1 MVSSIRKDQIVSEA
15 EGLEATKGG
24 WGTLGRVK
32 AMKDKLKAGEPVFGA
47 WLSLND
53 PAAAEILAR
62 TGFDFLLIDMEHGPW
77 DLVTLQHTLMG
88 FNGTDT
94 VPVVRV
100 PWNDHVRIKQVLD
113 MGVEGIMAPMVR
125 TPAECRDLVKA
136 CRYPPVG
143 SRGFGPRRASNYYRN
158 IEDYVAAANDAIFV
172 MPQIED
178 VATLDVLDEFLA
190 VPGIDAVAIG
200 PNDLSGTTGHFRQHQ
215 HPTNKAALDTIIG
228 KAKKAGIPVSLGI
241 NTRPAEQRDLVAR
254 GVLVL
259 TTTSDLELLAGGS
272 SQSLEAN
279 RQALL

>member
-1 MVSSIRKDQIVSEA
+1 VSEA
-15 EGLEATKGG
+15 EGLQGTSGATNGG
-24 WGTLGRVK
+24 WGSLGRVRS
-32 AMKDKLKAGEPVFGA
+32 MKGRLKAGKPVFGA

-125 TPAECRDLVKA
+125 TVEECRDLVRA

-143 SRGFGPRRASNYYRN
+143 ARGFGPRRASNYYRN
-158 IEDYVAAANDAIFV
+158 IDDYVAAANEALFV

-178 VATLDVLDEFLA
+178 IATLDVLDDFLA

-200 PNDLSGTTGHFRQHQ
+200 PNDLSGTTGLFRQHQ
-215 HPTNKAALDTIIG
+215 HPTNKGALDKIIAQ
-228 KAKKAGIPVSLGI
+228 AKKAGIPVSLGI
-241 NTRPAEQRDLVAR
+241 NTKPADQRELIER
-254 GVLVL
+254 GVLIL
-259 TTTSDLELLAGGS
+259 TTTSDLELLAAGAR
-272 SQSLEAN
+272 QSLEAN
-279 RQALL
+279 RQAIA

>member
-1 MVSSIRKDQIVSEA
+1 MSEA
-15 EGLEATKGG
+15 EGLQGTSGATKGG
-24 WGTLGRVK
+24 WGSLGRVR
-32 AMKDKLKAGEPVFGA
+32 AMKDRLKAGKPVFGA

-125 TPAECRDLVKA
+125 TVEECRDLVRA

-143 SRGFGPRRASNYYRN
+143 ARGFGPRRASNYYRN
-158 IEDYVAAANDAIFV
+158 IDDYVAAANEALFV

-178 VATLDVLDEFLA
+178 IATLDVLDDFLA

-200 PNDLSGTTGHFRQHQ
+200 PNDLSGTTGLFRQHK
-215 HPTNKAALDTIIG
+215 HPTNKGALDKII
-228 KAKKAGIPVSLGI
+228 AQARKAGVPVSLGI
-241 NTRPAEQRDLVAR
+241 NTKPADQRELIER
-254 GVLVL
+254 GVLIL
-259 TTTSDLELLAGGS
+259 TTTSDLELLAAGAR
-272 SQSLEAN
+272 QSLEAN
-279 RQALL
+279 RQAIA

>member
-1 MVSSIRKDQIVSEA
+1 MSEA
-15 EGLEATKGG
+15 EGLQSTGAATSGG
-24 WGTLGRVK
+24 WGALGRVK
-32 AMKDKLKAGEPVFGA
+32 AMKGKLRDGKPVFGA

-125 TPAECRDLVKA
+125 TVEECRDLVRA

-143 SRGFGPRRASNYYRN
+143 ARGFGPRRASNYYRN
-158 IEDYVAAANDAIFV
+158 IEDYVAAANEALFV

-178 VATLDVLDEFLA
+178 IATLDVLDEFLA

-200 PNDLSGTTGHFRQHQ
+200 PNDLSGTTGLFRQHQ
-215 HPTNKAALDTIIG
+215 HPTNKGALDTIIA
-228 KAKKAGIPVSLGI
+228 KAKKAGVPVSLGI
-241 NTRPAEQRDLVAR
+241 NTKPADQRALIER
-254 GVLVL
+254 GVLIL
-259 TTTSDLELLAGGS
+259 TTTSDLELLAAGS
-272 SQSLEAN
+272 RQSLEAN
-279 RQALL
+279 RQAIA

>member
-1 MVSSIRKDQIVSEA
+1 M
-15 EGLEATKGG
+15 KG
-24 WGTLGRVK
+24 R
-32 AMKDKLKAGEPVFGA
+32 LKAGKPVFGA

-125 TPAECRDLVKA
+125 TVEECRDLVRA

-143 SRGFGPRRASNYYRN
+143 ARGFGPRRASNYYRN
-158 IEDYVAAANDAIFV
+158 IDDYVAAANEALFV

-178 VATLDVLDEFLA
+178 IATLDVLDDFLA

-200 PNDLSGTTGHFRQHQ
+200 PNDLSGTTGLFRQHQ
-215 HPTNKAALDTIIG
+215 HPTNKGALDKIIAQ
-228 KAKKAGIPVSLGI
+228 AKKAGIPVSLGI
-241 NTRPAEQRDLVAR
+241 NTKPADQRELIER
-254 GVLVL
+254 GVLIL
-259 TTTSDLELLAGGS
+259 TTTSDLELLAAGAR
-272 SQSLEAN
+272 QSLEAN
-279 RQALL
+279 RQAIA

>member
-1 MVSSIRKDQIVSEA
+1 MSEA
-15 EGLEATKGG
+15 EGLQGTSGATNGG
-24 WGTLGRVK
+24 WGSLGRVRS
-32 AMKDKLKAGEPVFGA
+32 MKGRLKAGKPVFGA

-125 TPAECRDLVKA
+125 TVEECRDLVRA

-143 SRGFGPRRASNYYRN
+143 ARGFGPRRASNYYRN
-158 IEDYVAAANDAIFV
+158 IDDYVAAANEALFV

-178 VATLDVLDEFLA
+178 IATLDVLDDFLA

-200 PNDLSGTTGHFRQHQ
+200 PNDLSGTTGLFRQHQ
-215 HPTNKAALDTIIG
+215 HPTNKGALDKIIAQ
-228 KAKKAGIPVSLGI
+228 AKKAGIPVSLGI
-241 NTRPAEQRDLVAR
+241 NTKPADQRELIER
-254 GVLVL
+254 GVLIL
-259 TTTSDLELLAGGS
+259 TTTSDLELLAAGAR
-272 SQSLEAN
+272 QSLEAN
-279 RQALL
+279 RQAIA